1 MVIFFSSVSFQVGQ
15 PVAYAE
21 LHTVGFRE
29 VMGLDVISD
38 EQPVVGCRDAVSDAD
53 GLIAAAVGRVG
64 GMSHVSVEIH
74 ADRRTH
80 DGSRLPGRAANSHSL
95 RSR

>member
-1 MVIFFSSVSFQVGQ
+1 MVIFFSSVSFLVGQ
-15 PVAYAE
+15 PVAYTE

-38 EQPVVGCRDAVSDAD
+38 EQPVVGGRDAVSDAD

-74 ADRRTH
+74 ADTH
-80 DGSRLPGRAANSHSL
+80 VQ
-95 RSR
+95 